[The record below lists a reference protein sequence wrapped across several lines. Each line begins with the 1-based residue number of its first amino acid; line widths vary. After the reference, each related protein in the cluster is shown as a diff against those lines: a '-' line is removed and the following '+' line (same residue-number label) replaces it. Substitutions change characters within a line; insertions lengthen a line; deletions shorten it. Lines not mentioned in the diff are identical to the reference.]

1 MVTAVLV
8 SQLEVDMEK
17 ITVNVPVNCTMAQY
31 EDLAAYIMQAAGKA
45 FRQIEVELDAD
56 EENNVI
62 INLMELSE

>member
-1 MVTAVLV
+1 
-8 SQLEVDMEK
+8 MEK

-31 EDLAAYIMQAAGKA
+31 EDLAAYIVQAAGKA